1 MPQMIDEKQL
11 MPRSLSSRLL
21 ITASV
26 VLFVFLGLTGT
37 VLDQAFRSSA
47 ERGESEKLL
56 VQIYG
61 LLAAAEESDGRLYF
75 PDQLQEPGFNQLGS
89 GLYGIVSDGAGNEVW
104 RSPSAL
110 DLDLSN
116 TQLKAISMAVGA
128 GEQIFGKLEP
138 AVGQVLFYF
147 CYGILWQGSNSSTQ
161 AYVFTSLES
170 TRPVEAEISSFRKNL
185 WFWLGGVALVLIIV
199 QGFVMSWG
207 LSPLRRLAE
216 DLKLIESGESD
227 YLKGEYPTEIDGV
240 TRNLNIL
247 LANERKQR
255 ERYKTTLA
263 DLAHSLKTPLAILRG
278 SAGSLILN
286 ETNQGAADGSGS
298 PDDRLTEIMH
308 TIDAQV
314 DRMDELVT
322 YQLQRSVLASSDLIR
337 KSFAVE
343 PLIKNLVI
351 AMKKVYA
358 EREINFSL
366 SIEDCSFFGDERDL
380 MEIMGNLVD
389 NACKY
394 GDGRIEIR
402 AKNSENGEQFLFRVD
417 DNGPGIPR
425 EKRDKVLQRG
435 MRADTS
441 EAGQGIGLAVV
452 ADIVDSYNG
461 EVSILDSPLGG
472 VRIQVRI

>member
-1 MPQMIDEKQL
+1 MPQTIDEKEP
-11 MPRSLSSRLL
+11 MPRSLRSRLL
-21 ITASV
+21 ITATV
-26 VLFVFLGLTGT
+26 VLFVFLGLTGI

-61 LLAAAEESDGRLYF
+61 LLAAAEESETGLYF

-89 GLYGIVSDGAGNEVW
+89 GLYGIVSDGAGNEIW

-110 DLDLSN
+110 DLDLSA
-116 TQLKAISMAVGA
+116 TQLQAISAAVNA

-138 AVGQVLFYF
+138 AGGQVLFYF
-147 CYGILWQGSNSSTQ
+147 CYGILWQSSNNATQ
-161 AYVFTSLES
+161 AYVFTALES
-170 TRPVEAEISSFRKNL
+170 TRSVAAEINSFRKNL
-185 WFWLGGVALVLIIV
+185 WLWLGGVALVLITV

-240 TRNLNIL
+240 TRNLNRL
-247 LANERKQR
+247 LANERQQR

-278 SAGSLILN
+278 SASSLVWQQ
-286 ETNQGAADGSGS
+286 TNQDARQGSGS
-298 PDDRLTEIMH
+298 LDARLMEIMH
-308 TIDAQV
+308 TIDDQV
-314 DRMDELVT
+314 DRMDQLVT
-322 YQLQRSVLASSDLIR
+322 YQLQRAVIASSDLIR
-337 KSFAVE
+337 KSCAVE
-343 PLIKNLVI
+343 PLIKNLI
-351 AMKKVYA
+351 GAMQKVYE
-358 EREINFSL
+358 EREINFTL
-366 SIEDCSFFGDERDL
+366 CIADCNFFGDERDL

-394 GDGRIEIR
+394 GNGRLEIR
-402 AKNSENGEQFLFRVD
+402 AKNSENGEQLLFRVD

-452 ADIVDSYNG
+452 ADIVASYNG
-461 EVSILDSPLGG
+461 EIGILDSPLGG
-472 VRIQVRI
+472 AQIHVRI